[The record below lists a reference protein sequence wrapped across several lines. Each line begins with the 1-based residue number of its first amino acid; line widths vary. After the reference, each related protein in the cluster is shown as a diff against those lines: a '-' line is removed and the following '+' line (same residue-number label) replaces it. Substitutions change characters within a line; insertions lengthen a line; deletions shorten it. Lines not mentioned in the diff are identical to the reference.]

1 MSWNASQRAT
11 LLDEIKQLNA
21 KRKGPEKA
29 SYSIEQRREMYQ
41 QENRLLEEYA
51 ENVPFHAFS
60 RCPFCQSVVEM
71 PMDTLGLDGIWWW
84 KVCPVDFA
92 ELETCE
98 HFQVFLGAL
107 DLHGRIPHEITDA
120 VGPGPGVPFVIARL
134 LGIESVKAVLSSFQL
149 ETGDTAYIVT
159 YFSEEP
165 LDQADLHQEWRR
177 EFYSLEDD
185 DDEAVAS
192 ETKLDPWDYD
202 IESWVEKGKLMWV
215 HAGDESFELHSGS
228 PFPYSSLDGIR
239 ESQIITQDGVFLLP
253 APEGGESAMYEGL

>member
-1 MSWNASQRAT
+1 MSWNASQRAI

-21 KRKGPEKA
+21 KRKGPGKA
-29 SYSIEQRREMYQ
+29 GYSIEQRREMYQ

-60 RCPFCQSVVEM
+60 RCPFCQRVAEM

-120 VGPGPGVPFVIARL
+120 VGPGPGVPFVIERL
-134 LGIESVKAVLSSFQL
+134 LEMESVEAVLSSFQL

-159 YFSEEP
+159 YFSEAP

-177 EFYSLEDD
+177 EFYPLEDG

-192 ETKLDPWDYD
+192 ETKLDSWDFD
-202 IESWVEKGKLMWV
+202 IEPWVEAGKLKWTQ
-215 HAGDESFELHSGS
+215 ADDASFVLCSDL
-228 PFPYSSLDGIR
+228 PCPYSRLDGIR

-253 APEGGESAMYEGL
+253 APEGGESALYERL